1 MMPQRSADDD
11 RDEDPTDE
19 DIERFS
25 APVVGRCPECGHHV
39 IEDADICPKCHSFLW
54 DGPQANKKSKMQS
67 MRGIFILLTIVLI
80 LTLSGLM
87 AVLLR
92 R

>member
-1 MMPQRSADDD
+1 MMSQRPADDD

-25 APVVGRCPECGHHV
+25 EPVVGRCPECGHHV

-54 DGPQANKKSKMQS
+54 DGPQTKKKSKMRS
-67 MRGIFILLTIVLI
+67 LRGIFILLTIVLI

-92 R
+92 

>member
-1 MMPQRSADDD
+1 MMPQRPDDD
-11 RDEDPTDE
+11 ERDEDPTDE

-25 APVVGRCPECGHHV
+25 HPALGRCPECGRHV

-54 DGPQANKKSKMQS
+54 DGPQTNKKSKMQG

-87 AVLLR
+87 AVLLH
-92 R
+92 

>member
-1 MMPQRSADDD
+1 MMPHRPEDDD

-19 DIERFS
+19 DVERFS
-25 APVVGRCPECGHHV
+25 YPALGRCPECGQQV
-39 IEDADICPKCHSFLW
+39 IEDAEICPKCHSFLW
-54 DGPQANKKSKMQS
+54 DVPQTKKNSKMSS

-92 R
+92 